1 MPDLSTDNDGL
12 LLERLFG
19 PEANAWRAGLNPEVV
34 ARIDDLAVEVLEG
47 KNLTDLPE
55 EDAEFL
61 SRELAGRIRSAL
73 SDHLVHLQANA
84 SALGAEAKH
93 VNAEIE
99 QLRSEK
105 EDIERR
111 LQEGDCDGPA

>member
-1 MPDLSTDNDGL
+1 MPDLSTDNDSV

-19 PEANAWRAGLNPEVV
+19 PEANVWRDGLDADVV

-47 KNLTDLPE
+47 KNLASLRE
-55 EDAEFL
+55 EEAEFL
-61 SRELAGRIRSAL
+61 SRELASRIRSAL
-73 SDHLVHLQANA
+73 SDHLVHLQADA

-93 VNAEIE
+93 VDAEIG

-105 EDIERR
+105 EEIERR
-111 LQEGDCDGPA
+111 LRERE

>member
-84 SALGAEAKH
+84 AALGDEAKH

-99 QLRSEK
+99 QLRSALEEDEK
-105 EDIERR
+105 EAGTE
-111 LQEGDCDGPA
+111 Q